1 MLPKVTGKINSHIEN
16 AVIFNECIQKKKYC
30 CIVYLGFLR
39 LMCETK
45 YLAFGCV
52 FQQSNLTLRHV
63 GTGGSG
69 GWADGNLMSAGLH
82 TRQNVHYH

>member
-1 MLPKVTGKINSHIEN
+1 M
-16 AVIFNECIQKKKYC
+16 
-30 CIVYLGFLR
+30 
-39 LMCETK
+39 
-45 YLAFGCV
+45 AFEGV

-69 GWADGNLMSAGLH
+69 GWADGNLMSAGLY